1 MLFLVLVL
9 VLCRAVLDQ
18 LALAADLS
26 AYRRPRRALPIRT
39 RRAADEHPRPSPTAV
54 ASPGGAFSENA
65 MSQSIKSYISRSR
78 LSGSTAAPSGPW
90 RGKRIIS
97 QSSVQH
103 ELGYPEGK
111 IEEDIDGGNEERRMG
126 D

>member
-18 LALAADLS
+18 LALAADLF
-26 AYRRPRRALPIRT
+26 AYRWPRRALPIRT

-54 ASPGGAFSENA
+54 ASPSGAFSENA
-65 MSQSIKSYISRSR
+65 MSQSTQLHISRPH

-97 QSSVQH
+97 KFSVQH
-103 ELGYPEGK
+103 GLGYPEGK
-111 IEEDIDGGNEERRMG
+111 IEEDIDGGDEERVG